1 MESLRKIL
9 EKRGRT
15 QAWLAKAMNV
25 TEATISRYASCR
37 LVNVLAEPSAAH
49 HGLSEPEQAILPARK
64 ETD

>member
-25 TEATISRYASCR
+25 TEATISRYASGRRQSYR
-37 LVNVLAEPSAAH
+37 LGKKPIDIAFPS
-49 HGLSEPEQAILPARK
+49 R
-64 ETD
+64 